1 MTLLKAKVNPLLTI
15 SKEVFLILQR
25 GSYRI
30 AVSNNNKIDNPLA
43 KLIKKKEK
51 RHTNVRNK
59 KTGKWQQSF
68 PKSKRGYYEKCPA
81 NKNGKHRQ
89 NRKLTRKLYNLLW
102 QTQ

>member
-59 KTGKWQQSF
+59 KTGK
-68 PKSKRGYYEKCPA
+68 
-81 NKNGKHRQ
+81 
-89 NRKLTRKLYNLLW
+89 
-102 QTQ
+102 